1 MILKRWIGY
10 QVNHRYFSQF
20 LEVGSIQVESLK
32 HFPTHVFI
40 QFQKRLSKVVVVM
53 TQQRVAWE
61 C

>member
-32 HFPTHVFI
+32 HFQTHVFI

>member
-32 HFPTHVFI
+32 HFPTQVFI
-40 QFQKRLSKVVVVM
+40 QFQKRLSRVVVVM